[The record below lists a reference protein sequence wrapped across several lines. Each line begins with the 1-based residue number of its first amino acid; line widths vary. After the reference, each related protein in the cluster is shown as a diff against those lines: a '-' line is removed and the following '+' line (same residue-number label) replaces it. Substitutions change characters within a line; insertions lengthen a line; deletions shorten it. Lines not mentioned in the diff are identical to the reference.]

1 MRAKVTPSTSNSTPP
16 SAITPHHVG
25 SEQMLCV
32 IDAVN
37 MELSGISDSQ
47 VIPAEDKFGNKLQN
61 GNPQGDSIQQV
72 AEQQTEDGKGEWVYD
87 IYRPSGLQSIGRQQF
102 LYGSPAFGIIDPE
115 EVGYAGDEEDGE
127 LLEPRNE
134 LNLIME
140 NDTDWSNLSDEDD
153 KDSNDE
159 DFYRNNYPDGDESNE
174 EPLVHEVDPETDE
187 EWICSDSDDDIHHK
201 YLPYGSTRQQAFW
214 REVEPDL
221 EEEDL

>member
-1 MRAKVTPSTSNSTPP
+1 MIPSTSNSDPTPTM
-16 SAITPHHVG
+16 TPHHVG
-25 SEQMLCV
+25 SEHQFCV
-32 IDAVN
+32 IDVVKMGLPN
-37 MELSGISDSQ
+37 NSDDK
-47 VIPAEDKFGNKLQN
+47 VIPVEDTCGDELQN
-61 GNPQGDSIQQV
+61 GNPQGDSKLQDGK
-72 AEQQTEDGKGEWVYD
+72 QTEDGRGEWVYD
-87 IYRPSGLQSIGRQQF
+87 IYRPSGPQNTDMQYLLHEPS
-102 LYGSPAFGIIDPE
+102 SFGIVELE
-115 EVGYAGDEEDGE
+115 EIGYAGDEDGE
-127 LLEPRNE
+127 LLESRNV

-140 NDTDWSNLSDEDD
+140 NDSDWSDLSDEDD

-201 YLPYGSTRQQAFW
+201 YLPYDSTRQQAFW